1 MQMDSGET
9 DIPASSGEQS
19 WIGSLTPLGA
29 VFSPFLAGYAADRWG
44 RKYHADSHGVS
55 RHRGLGSDSLRR
67 ACADKVRGALGSL
80 LQIMISFGL
89 LSQYVVGPYVSYL
102 VLTIFS
108 VMVPFL
114 FVAAMWFIPESP
126 YQLIMV
132 RKNQQA
138 LESLQWLRGTKSEAV
153 KEELAVIETYARLG
167 SATAADRSA
176 GILHHHNK
184 SPSLRLSQ
192 ENVRDMLANKA
203 TPRDLIATKATVTAL
218 YLSMGLVSLQQ
229 LTGINAILFYCQ
241 TIFESSGSGLDSSV
255 ATIIVGTVML
265 LASTCTPFVVDSLG
279 RRILLLFSAGG
290 MAVSL
295 AALGT
300 FFHLQNNG
308 SDTSSIGWLPVV
320 SLVVY
325 ILVYSVGFGSLPWA
339 VMGELFTPNVKSMAS
354 SVSASICWFFA
365 FLITKFFSTLSQELG
380 SDYAIWIFGIFAVV
394 AFVVGVLPPARD
406 QGEVPARDT
415 GHPRRI
421 DAQCGWHVLD
431 NVICCLVPNAIGD
444 YKMSGRYI
452 LREEN
457 SRTILRLPSDNSESS
472 KGPQY
477 LAAALDGVGGCHQL
491 AEGLSARAA
500 PDECGR
506 APEPLGYKLIIVYIQ
521 GVRNTWNLFQ
531 RNVELF
537 NFIAD
542 EGLNQDP
549 PRWRSWLNALVVLSS
564 TAEDGDI
571 ERQLSPSGVLSHEP
585 ATIGAFVAGTFM
597 SWTSPAL
604 PLLQANSSVPYIT
617 SEEGSWIGSLLNL
630 GAFIGAIP
638 AGILADHIGRRTT
651 LCGLAVP
658 FFVSWLMIAFCS
670 SALELYVGR
679 ILGGMAV
686 GAVSVVAPMY
696 ISELADSKVRGA
708 LGTFFQLQITLGIL
722 CGYLV
727 GMVGDHRVLA
737 FILSVLPVVYF
748 VSFIWMPES
757 PVYLLSKDKQNEA
770 RRSLQWFR
778 GSNYDI
784 EDEMVRMT
792 ESSGDSQK
800 RKGGLG
806 ELLSNPVTRR
816 ALTIALGLMMF
827 QQLSGVNAV
836 IFYTGQIFD
845 LAGSSIPSVTACII
859 IGVVQVI
866 ATYVSTLLV
875 DRAGRRILLL
885 ISDSVMALCLGVL
898 GAYFHLLNN
907 HYDTSDVSWV
917 PIVSVAI
924 FIVVFSLGFGPIP
937 WIMLGE
943 LFPANVKG
951 VASAVAAAFSWILSF
966 AVTKVFQNM
975 TSSLGE
981 DITFWVFTGICVVG
995 TVFVFVM
1002 VPETKGKDL
1011 NEIQE
1016 ELSGKH
1022 NNVELKVV
1030 ESDVGVKTEKII
1042 FHLPD

>member
-1 MQMDSGET
+1 MRDEMVKSVENQVEQNKVLPQYLAGLTVGCALSWTSPTLLKMDSGET

-44 RKYHADSHGVS
+44 RKTTLIATACPVIVGWV
-55 RHRGLGSDSLRR
+55 LI
-67 ACADKVRGALGSL
+67 ACAEPARSIPLIYVGRIIHGLCVGVAFTVLPMYCGEIAEDKVRGALGSL

-153 KEELAVIETYARLG
+153 KKELAVIETYARLG

-394 AFVVGVLPPARD
+394 AFVSCVLPPARD

-477 LAAALDGVGGCHQL
+477 LAAALETIL
-491 AEGLSARAA
+491 NKTEG
-500 PDECGR
+500 
-506 APEPLGYKLIIVYIQ
+506 IVI
-521 GVRNTWNLFQ
+521 VF
-531 RNVELF
+531 
-537 NFIAD
+537 
-542 EGLNQDP
+542 
-549 PRWRSWLNALVVLSS
+549 S
-564 TAEDGDI
+564 
-571 ERQLSPSGVLSHEP
+571 